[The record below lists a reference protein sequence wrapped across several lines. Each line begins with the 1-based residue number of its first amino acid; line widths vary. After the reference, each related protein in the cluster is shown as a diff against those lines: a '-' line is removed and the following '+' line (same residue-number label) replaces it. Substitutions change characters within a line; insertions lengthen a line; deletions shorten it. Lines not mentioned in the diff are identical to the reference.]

1 MIKLFR
7 KIRQNL
13 LTENKFSKYMLYA
26 IGEIVLVVIGILIAL
41 GISNQ
46 NQKKINDKKI
56 ASILKEIQND
66 LVKDIEESKM
76 IFDYQIYTDSIAKLI
91 LNDKYSYEDYRT
103 GDFETIGYYY
113 SDFKVIT
120 NGYDNLKRNI
130 DNVPEKYSAIINDLK
145 NLYELDKTELDVYN
159 ERIRA
164 TVYKNIDELYNFNWY
179 QEQAKG
185 IVSEEEINYHLN
197 DDHYKNM
204 VIKYM
209 NDRINVFLK
218 CKSYK
223 SDAINLHNKISEL
236 LESKNSISKNVS
248 YNSIKGSLGLNNYV
262 GTYKLK
268 ETINNSW
275 DKIIEIKEV
284 NGQLFLSF
292 EDTDVIEILWYDK
305 SVFVDTGKR
314 SPILVIFNRSKKGEL
329 YISSDINMSAIYEKT
344 KG

>member
-1 MIKLFR
+1 MIKFFR

-41 GISNQ
+41 SISNQ
-46 NQKKINDKKI
+46 NQQKINDKKI

-66 LVKDIEESKM
+66 LVKDIEYSKS

-91 LNDKYSYEDYRT
+91 LNDKFTYEDYKT
-103 GDFETIGYYY
+103 GNFRTIGYNYR
-113 SDFKVIT
+113 DFKIIT

-130 DNVPEKYSAIINDLK
+130 DNVPEKYSYIINDLK

-159 ERIRA
+159 ERIRT
-164 TVYKNIDELYNFNWY
+164 TVYKNIDELYNYSWHLE
-179 QEQAKG
+179 QEKG
-185 IVSEEEINYHLN
+185 IVSEEQINYRLN

-209 NDRINVFLK
+209 NDRINIFSK

-223 SDAINLHNKISEL
+223 SDAINLYNKISEL
-236 LESKNSISKNVS
+236 LESKDSIPRNVS
-248 YNSIKGSLGLNNYV
+248 YNSIKGSLDLNNIV
-262 GTYKLK
+262 GTYELK
-268 ETINNSW
+268 EAVNNSW

-284 NGQLFLSF
+284 NGQLFLSS
-292 EDTDVIEILWYDK
+292 EDPDDIEILWYDK
-305 SVFVDTGKR
+305 SVFVDKRKR

-329 YISSDINMSAIYEKT
+329 YISWGANMSATYQKVE
-344 KG
+344 